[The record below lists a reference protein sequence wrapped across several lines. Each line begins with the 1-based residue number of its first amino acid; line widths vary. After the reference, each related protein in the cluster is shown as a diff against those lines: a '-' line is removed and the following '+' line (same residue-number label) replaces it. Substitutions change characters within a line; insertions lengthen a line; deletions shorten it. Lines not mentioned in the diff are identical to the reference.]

1 MIICDDRLKKSQN
14 GRPLENESYQLFKT
28 DICGFCARV
37 QKFMGQ
43 RSINIELRDI
53 MRDNLAHQELLEG
66 GGKAVVPC
74 LRITSGDRVDWLY
87 ESMDIIRYLDERF
100 SN

>member
-1 MIICDDRLKKSQN
+1 MCIRD
-14 GRPLENESYQLFKT
+14 
-28 DICGFCARV
+28 RV
-37 QKFMGQ
+37 QQFMAL

-53 MRDNLAHQELLEG
+53 MNDELARQELLQG

-74 LRITSGDRVDWLY
+74 LRIKNGDSVDWLY

-100 SN
+100 SASRA

>member
-1 MIICDDRLKKSQN
+1 MGSEMCIRDR
-14 GRPLENESYQLFKT
+14 
-28 DICGFCARV
+28 
-37 QKFMGQ
+37 

-53 MRDNLAHQELLEG
+53 MNDERARQELLQG

-74 LRITSGDRVDWLY
+74 LRIKNGDSVDWLY

-100 SN
+100 ST

>member
-1 MIICDDRLKKSQN
+1 MSQN

-37 QKFMGQ
+37 QEFMRL
-43 RSINIELRDI
+43 RSVNIELRDI
-53 MRDNLAHQELLEG
+53 LKDELARQELLEG

-74 LRITSGDRVDWLY
+74 LRIKNGESVVWLY

>member
-1 MIICDDRLKKSQN
+1 M
-14 GRPLENESYQLFKT
+14 
-28 DICGFCARV
+28 A
-37 QKFMGQ
+37 M

-53 MRDNLAHQELLEG
+53 MNDELARQELLQG

-74 LRITSGDRVDWLY
+74 LRIKSGDSVDWLY

-100 SN
+100 STSRA

>member
-1 MIICDDRLKKSQN
+1 MAL
-14 GRPLENESYQLFKT
+14 
-28 DICGFCARV
+28 
-37 QKFMGQ
+37 

-53 MRDNLAHQELLEG
+53 MNDELARQELLQG

-74 LRITSGDRVDWLY
+74 LRIKSGDSVDWLY

-100 SN
+100 STLKA

>member
-1 MIICDDRLKKSQN
+1 MAL
-14 GRPLENESYQLFKT
+14 
-28 DICGFCARV
+28 
-37 QKFMGQ
+37 

-53 MRDNLAHQELLEG
+53 MNDELARQELLQG

-74 LRITSGDRVDWLY
+74 LRIKSGDSVDWLY

-100 SN
+100 STSSA

>member
-1 MIICDDRLKKSQN
+1 MSQN
-14 GRPLENESYQLFKT
+14 GRPLEGETYQLFKT

-37 QKFMGQ
+37 QQFMAL

-53 MRDNLAHQELLEG
+53 MNDELARQELLQG

-74 LRITSGDRVDWLY
+74 LRIKSGDSVDWLY

-100 SN
+100 STSRA

>member
-1 MIICDDRLKKSQN
+1 MAL
-14 GRPLENESYQLFKT
+14 
-28 DICGFCARV
+28 
-37 QKFMGQ
+37 

-53 MRDNLAHQELLEG
+53 MNDELARQELLQG

-74 LRITSGDRVDWLY
+74 LRIKSGDSVDWLY

-100 SN
+100 STSRA

>member
-1 MIICDDRLKKSQN
+1 MAL
-14 GRPLENESYQLFKT
+14 
-28 DICGFCARV
+28 
-37 QKFMGQ
+37 

-53 MRDNLAHQELLEG
+53 MNDELARQELLQG

-74 LRITSGDRVDWLY
+74 LRIKNGDSVDWLY

-100 SN
+100 SASRA

>member
-1 MIICDDRLKKSQN
+1 MAL
-14 GRPLENESYQLFKT
+14 
-28 DICGFCARV
+28 
-37 QKFMGQ
+37 

-53 MRDNLAHQELLEG
+53 MNDELARQELLQG

-74 LRITSGDRVDWLY
+74 LRIKSSDSVDWLY

-100 SN
+100 STSRA

>member
-1 MIICDDRLKKSQN
+1 MAL
-14 GRPLENESYQLFKT
+14 
-28 DICGFCARV
+28 
-37 QKFMGQ
+37 

-53 MRDNLAHQELLEG
+53 MNDELARQELLQG

-74 LRITSGDRVDWLY
+74 LRIKNGESVDWLY

-100 SN
+100 STSRA

>member
-1 MIICDDRLKKSQN
+1 M
-14 GRPLENESYQLFKT
+14 
-28 DICGFCARV
+28 A
-37 QKFMGQ
+37 M

-53 MRDNLAHQELLEG
+53 MNDELARQELLQG

-74 LRITSGDRVDWLY
+74 LRIKNGDSVDWLY

-100 SN
+100 SASRA

>member
-1 MIICDDRLKKSQN
+1 MAL
-14 GRPLENESYQLFKT
+14 
-28 DICGFCARV
+28 
-37 QKFMGQ
+37 

-53 MRDNLAHQELLEG
+53 MNDELARQELLQG

-74 LRITSGDRVDWLY
+74 LRIKNGDSVDWLY

-100 SN
+100 STSRA

>member
-1 MIICDDRLKKSQN
+1 MAL
-14 GRPLENESYQLFKT
+14 
-28 DICGFCARV
+28 
-37 QKFMGQ
+37 

-53 MRDNLAHQELLEG
+53 MNDELARQELLEG

-74 LRITSGDRVDWLY
+74 LKIKNGVSVDWLY
-87 ESMDIIRYLDERF
+87 ESMDIIRYLDEHF